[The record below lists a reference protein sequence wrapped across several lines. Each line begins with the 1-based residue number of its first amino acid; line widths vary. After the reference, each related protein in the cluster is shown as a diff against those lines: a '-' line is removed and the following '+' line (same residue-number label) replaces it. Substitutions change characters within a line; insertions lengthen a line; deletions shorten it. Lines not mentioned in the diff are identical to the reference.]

1 MNVCQRYRKHG
12 EKIRAFASVTDRGG
26 HSAVTV
32 RGFISGLSGG
42 KGRIIGTPRASGDC
56 VRSTDSRGMKA
67 ESMLGETAGKK
78 WDRAMEID
86 CSGYFKA
93 ARPTAP
99 AIKDRNYDKNIHV
112 TSTNDVRSNFGRSND
127 FTSKAENIGHLKA
140 LPMDRRIPMSGR
152 MSRRTGAVYPARRRR
167 TGYTGREPVQALW
180 YRLGNKCSERGSS
193 LGS

>member
-1 MNVCQRYRKHG
+1 MNVCQIYRKHG
-12 EKIRAFASVTDRGG
+12 EKIRAFTSVTDRGG

-32 RGFISGLSGG
+32 RGFTSGLGGG

-93 ARPTAP
+93 ARPAAP

-140 LPMDRRIPMSGR
+140 LPMDRRIPHVRAHVATHGCSVAGPPTSGWIH
-152 MSRRTGAVYPARRRR
+152 RTGAGAGLVVSI
-167 TGYTGREPVQALW
+167 GQ
-180 YRLGNKCSERGSS
+180 
-193 LGS
+193 